1 MKVFNFKTY
10 DDFLE
15 RFDGKIYSIAH
26 NDYDNYLCDL
36 HQEDLFKFID
46 EKKIDSYEGCDFYLK
61 DIKYKQDILS
71 EAIYINIR

>member
-15 RFDGKIYSIAH
+15 RFDRKIYSIAH

-36 HQEDLFKFID
+36 HQEDID
-46 EKKIDSYEGCDFYLK
+46 EFVKNKKINYL
-61 DIKYKQDILS
+61 DGEYYVIHQDYKQEILS
-71 EAIYINIR
+71 QAIYINIR

>member
-15 RFDGKIYSIAH
+15 RFDGKIYSIA

-36 HQEDLFKFID
+36 HEEDID
-46 EKKIDSYEGCDFYLK
+46 EFVKSKKMSYLDGDYY
-61 DIKYKQDILS
+61 ITHQNYKQDILS